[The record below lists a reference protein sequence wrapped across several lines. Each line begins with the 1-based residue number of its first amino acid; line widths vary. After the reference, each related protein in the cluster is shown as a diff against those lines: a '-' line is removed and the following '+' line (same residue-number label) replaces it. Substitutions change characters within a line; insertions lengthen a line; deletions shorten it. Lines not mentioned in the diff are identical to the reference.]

1 MSGYCDFLAFRTFT
15 RCAYTRD
22 SNNFIAVDTSR
33 VGFEENMKFL
43 AALFATQ
50 ALAFSLDTRSPAVRS
65 RQAAADI
72 ASSIR
77 AIQSATTSLNTAI
90 NSGDLLALASGNGAV
105 IDAIKA
111 ATSEAN
117 GLSTL
122 SFDDAAGLANPI
134 QDLGA
139 AVDTTISNLISKRSS
154 LDGVR
159 EAVLTG
165 LQDQQTASMAFSR
178 ALLSKIPENLQGIA
192 QNLAQPIADNLARGI
207 AAFSSSSS
215 GGGSGGGAATTQAA
229 GGQTTPAPKVQ
240 ASVQASKAPVS
251 AAGSAIP
258 NAPAGN
264 GYTMPTVTTVTGI
277 PSYSLPGSTPA
288 AYTGAAQPMATFGF
302 GAVAMAAAVAAAF

>member
-1 MSGYCDFLAFRTFT
+1 
-15 RCAYTRD
+15 
-22 SNNFIAVDTSR
+22 
-33 VGFEENMKFL
+33 MKFF
-43 AALFATQ
+43 AVLFATQ
-50 ALAFSLDTRSPAVRS
+50 ALAFSLDTRSPAIKS

-72 ASSIR
+72 VSAIR
-77 AIQSATTSLNTAI
+77 SIQSATTNLNTAI
-90 NSGDLLALASGNGAV
+90 DSGDLLALASGNTGV
-105 IDAIKA
+105 IDAIRA
-111 ATSEAN
+111 ATSQVN

-165 LQDQQTASMAFSR
+165 LEDQQAASLAFSR
-178 ALLSKIPENLQGIA
+178 ALLSKIPENLLGIA

-207 AAFSSSSS
+207 SAFSSSSS
-215 GGGSGGGAATTQAA
+215 GGGGGGAAATTPEA
-229 GGQTTPAPKVQ
+229 GAMTTPAPVQ
-240 ASVQASKAPVS
+240 ASVQASRAPVS
-251 AAGSAIP
+251 AAGSAMP

-277 PSYSLPGSTPA
+277 PSYSLPGSTPS
-288 AYTGAAQPMATFGF
+288 AYTGAAQPMATFGVGAF
-302 GAVAMAAAVAAAF
+302 AVAAVVAAAF

>member
-1 MSGYCDFLAFRTFT
+1 
-15 RCAYTRD
+15 
-22 SNNFIAVDTSR
+22 
-33 VGFEENMKFL
+33 MKFFAL
-43 AALFATQ
+43 LFATQ
-50 ALAFSLDTRSPAVRS
+50 ALAFSLNGKSAALRS

-77 AIQSATTSLNTAI
+77 AIQSATTNLNTAVD
-90 NSGDLLALASGNGAV
+90 SGDLLALASGNTAV
-105 IDAIKA
+105 IDALRA

-122 SFDDAAGLANPI
+122 SFDDAASLANPI

-165 LQDQQTASMAFSR
+165 LEDQQSASMAFSR
-178 ALLSKIPENLQGIA
+178 ALLSKIPENLLGVA

-215 GGGSGGGAATTQAA
+215 AGGAATTPAA
-229 GGQTTPAPKVQ
+229 GAMTTPAPVQ
-240 ASVQASKAPVS
+240 ASVQASKAPIS

-277 PSYSLPGSTPA
+277 PSYSLPGSTPS
-288 AYTGAAQPMATFGF
+288 AYTGAAQPMATLGV
-302 GAVAMAAAVAAAF
+302 GAFAVAAAVAAAF